1 MLSKPEAV
9 NHLYKTIKAF
19 IINITIEILEFI
31 QNFYFNICVINIK
44 FLILANLSSYYPLI
58 RIFVI
63 YTLNNLTKCSLINQL
78 NDLVTISNMFS
89 YSYQILPVFIS
100 YLVLVLSSNFSYC
113 INSFKHSHFNFF
125 EFGQLL
131 IVYFQSIHG
140 AQSKLLLVSIMRKM
154 SKCTL

>member
-1 MLSKPEAV
+1 MTDLFRNHLQKLLSKWYLISSFAHFLKVVQIQTETFKNDNDMLSKPEAV

-89 YSYQILPVFIS
+89 YSY
-100 YLVLVLSSNFSYC
+100 
-113 INSFKHSHFNFF
+113 
-125 EFGQLL
+125 
-131 IVYFQSIHG
+131 
-140 AQSKLLLVSIMRKM
+140 
-154 SKCTL
+154 